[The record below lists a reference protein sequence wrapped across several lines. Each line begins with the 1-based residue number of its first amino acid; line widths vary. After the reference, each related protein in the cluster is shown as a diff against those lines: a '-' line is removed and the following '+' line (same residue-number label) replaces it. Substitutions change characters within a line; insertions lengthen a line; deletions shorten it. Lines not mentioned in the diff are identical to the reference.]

1 MTPEVDAD
9 TTQLLAHTLV
19 MNDND
24 NGDDDI

>member
-1 MTPEVDAD
+1 MTPKVDAD
-9 TTQLLAHTLV
+9 TTQLLAHMLV